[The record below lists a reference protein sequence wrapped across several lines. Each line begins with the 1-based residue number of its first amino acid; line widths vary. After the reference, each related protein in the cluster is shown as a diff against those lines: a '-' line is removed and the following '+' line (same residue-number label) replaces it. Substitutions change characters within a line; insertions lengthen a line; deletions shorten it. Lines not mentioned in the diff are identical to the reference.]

1 MIFRVSCHVFCK
13 RICKRWP
20 GRVPG
25 QAHRGG
31 CPGGPGLRPGRGGEL
46 PEVGSAG
53 RRGAGR
59 PAWRALTSDGA
70 LRRGMPGDAC
80 SGDRRQRQGACAL
93 QLARQA
99 DVAGPCG
106 RLGPETPAG
115 GRREQAPPRRGVLP
129 GDGGQDGRLE
139 SARER
144 PGAAATGLSASAS
157 ASGAGPAAVTEGECP
172 PDTVAMR
179 RAPADYAHPYRVPS
193 SRLVGYRS
201 ASSVAGADSRRC
213 RYLPAGWG
221 TSAGRRARRCC
232 SGHRQPR
239 HAVTAAAARRT
250 VASAHRAPMI
260 CRPTGRPERPG
271 PMGTET
277 AGRPARLAGRA
288 SAHHAS

>member
-1 MIFRVSCHVFCK
+1 MA
-13 RICKRWP
+13 
-20 GRVPG
+20 GAPG

-59 PAWRALTSDGA
+59 AAWRALTSDGA
-70 LRRGMPGDAC
+70 LRRGVPGDAC
-80 SGDRRQRQGACAL
+80 SGDRRRRQGACAL

-106 RLGPETPAG
+106 RLGPEAPAG

-157 ASGAGPAAVTEGECP
+157 GAGPVAVTEGECP

-179 RAPADYAHPYRVPS
+179 RALPTLRWSPTGCRDRRRA
-193 SRLVGYRS
+193 SRSTGSGCQLLR
-201 ASSVAGADSRRC
+201 AICSVVSRR
-213 RYLPAGWG
+213 
-221 TSAGRRARRCC
+221 GR
-232 SGHRQPR
+232 
-239 HAVTAAAARRT
+239 
-250 VASAHRAPMI
+250 
-260 CRPTGRPERPG
+260 
-271 PMGTET
+271 
-277 AGRPARLAGRA
+277 
-288 SAHHAS
+288 

>member
-1 MIFRVSCHVFCK
+1 MRSVNGFVNGGLAGCLGR
-13 RICKRWP
+13 RIC
-20 GRVPG
+20 
-25 QAHRGG
+25 HG

-179 RAPADYAHPYRVPS
+179 RAQIADYGRTS
-193 SRLVGYRS
+193 SRVRMRRLEHRTPRS
-201 ASSVAGADSRRC
+201 GITPWLWILSGVAMVSAPGRSRLILADPCHARGTRDRAPQERFGMFMISNSCPC
-213 RYLPAGWG
+213 RAVAPFPAGERAPRLPNWPG
-221 TSAGRRARRCC
+221 ARAGGRRGRC
-232 SGHRQPR
+232 
-239 HAVTAAAARRT
+239 
-250 VASAHRAPMI
+250 
-260 CRPTGRPERPG
+260 
-271 PMGTET
+271 
-277 AGRPARLAGRA
+277 
-288 SAHHAS
+288 